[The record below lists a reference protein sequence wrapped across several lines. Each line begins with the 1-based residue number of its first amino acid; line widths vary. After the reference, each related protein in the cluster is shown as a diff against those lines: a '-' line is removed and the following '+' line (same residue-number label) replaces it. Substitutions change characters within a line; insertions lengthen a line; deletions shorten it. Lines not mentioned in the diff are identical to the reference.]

1 MNEEATI
8 KIWAKMQVLED
19 NLQKVYTDYMTGYY
33 DEEDMIRITDSME
46 RDIEI
51 HYYIYNLILKDAN
64 TN

>member
-51 HYYIYNLILKDAN
+51 HNYIYNLILKDARQN
-64 TN
+64 